1 MTFEVEIIE
10 KKIEET
16 IEKYNMLDNTS
27 SVIVGVSGGADSMA
41 LLKFFEKHT
50 KKYNLKLIA
59 AHINHC
65 LRDEESDRDENFV
78 KEYCQKNDIILKI
91 LKLDVKKIAKET
103 KKGIEECARRLRY
116 NFFNELS
123 EQYDGKIATAHT
135 LTDSVETML
144 INFVRG
150 TGVAGLC
157 GIPAKRGNII
167 RPLISI
173 KRAETQ
179 NYCKEHEIFYVTDS
193 TNLSCDYTR
202 NKIRLNVFPVL
213 KQINPEFELA
223 AQRTAS
229 ILKADEEYLNEIV
242 KKIINENTISNGV
255 YNLKEI
261 KFQRI
266 SILSRFVRIIVS
278 EFLQYNVTARHI
290 DLILDLIKN
299 NNGAVVLPQNVKVNV
314 KNNVLFIEKFEK
326 KLTTLIKKEIDVPF
340 NVDSVLTVNS
350 EKFIIKVLEKSELD
364 LLDNIH
370 SFYVMDYD
378 KINTDSR
385 FRTRKAGDKFCP
397 AGRGITKSIKK
408 LFNEIKIPLAERDKI
423 LMLAYENEVFWI
435 NSIGI
440 SENVKVDKNTK
451 KIVAIYS
458 ESEINS

>member
-370 SFYVMDYD
+370 SFYVMD
-378 KINTDSR
+378 
-385 FRTRKAGDKFCP
+385 
-397 AGRGITKSIKK
+397 
-408 LFNEIKIPLAERDKI
+408 
-423 LMLAYENEVFWI
+423 
-435 NSIGI
+435 
-440 SENVKVDKNTK
+440 
-451 KIVAIYS
+451 
-458 ESEINS
+458 